1 MRRSAVLFL
10 TLIWALPAL
19 PALAAEEGAK
29 KEEGKAPVHK
39 ITQSES
45 YLMLDPIYASF
56 MEEGRPGGLLQL
68 GVGLDV
74 PDAKLREEA
83 VHAMPVI
90 RDAFVRNMMG
100 YASTAVRSWRQPDVN
115 EIAARLQAVTDRA
128 LGRKGAKVL
137 LAQVALKVGR

>member
-1 MRRSAVLFL
+1 
-10 TLIWALPAL
+10 
-19 PALAAEEGAK
+19 
-29 KEEGKAPVHK
+29 
-39 ITQSES
+39 
-45 YLMLDPIYASF
+45 
-56 MEEGRPGGLLQL
+56 
-68 GVGLDV
+68 V